1 MNMALM
7 RRQDVWDPFS
17 ELEELGN
24 RLNRLFGVT
33 RWGGEDRGES
43 LAMTQW
49 TPACDISET
58 DKEYRIRLELPEVK
72 KDDVR
77 ITLANGMLTVQG
89 ERKQEQEVSEARYHR
104 RELRYGT
111 FLTRFT
117 LPDTIDE
124 EKVDASYQ
132 DGILT
137 LVIQKSEQKQQK
149 AKQIAIH

>member
-1 MNMALM
+1 MALM
-7 RRQDVWDPFS
+7 RRQDVWDPFR

-24 RLNRLFGVT
+24 RLNRLFGMT
-33 RWGGEDRGES
+33 KWSGDDRENLS
-43 LAMTQW
+43 MTQW

-58 DKEYRIRLELPEVK
+58 DKEYRIRLELPDVK

-77 ITLANGMLTVQG
+77 ITLAQGMLTVQG
-89 ERKQEQEVSEARYHR
+89 ERKQEKEESEARYHR
-104 RELRYGT
+104 RELRHGT

-137 LVIQKSEQKQQK
+137 LVIQKSEPKQQE